1 MSNFPP
7 ILCLALALGPGAW
20 AQAPAP
26 LKLTLADAM
35 ERARAVSPQILSAN
49 VAALIAREDTVQAR
63 AALLP
68 NANWFNQMIY
78 TQPNGT
84 PSGVFVANDGPHI
97 YNNQALV
104 HGDIFAPGK
113 RADYRKSLAAEAVAR
128 AKADLAARGLTVTVV
143 QDYYAMVVAT
153 RKYNNAQQTLR
164 EARELLDITQKQ
176 EAGGEVAHA
185 DVVKAQIGLEQRQRE
200 TQDVQLAFDKARL
213 TFAV

>member
-1 MSNFPP
+1 MSYTPP
-7 ILCLALALGPGAW
+7 IFCLALALGPGAW
-20 AQAPAP
+20 AQAPAPP

-68 NANWFNQMIY
+68 NANWFNQFIY

-97 YNNQALV
+97 YNNQAIV

-113 RADYRKSLAAEAVAR
+113 RADYRRALAA
-128 AKADLAARGLTVTVV
+128 
-143 QDYYAMVVAT
+143 
-153 RKYNNAQQTLR
+153 
-164 EARELLDITQKQ
+164 
-176 EAGGEVAHA
+176 
-185 DVVKAQIGLEQRQRE
+185 
-200 TQDVQLAFDKARL
+200 
-213 TFAV
+213 